1 MTTSHLNA
9 SPFADVDPASV
20 RNGAATQSSSRALPA
35 SLAHLPAYLQAALS
49 LIRNAG
55 RGLFG
60 HRDTQ
65 SIFNDDLAILE
76 RLYQI
81 GASHFDVSQI
91 LRERT
96 VRIDGN
102 H

>member
-1 MTTSHLNA
+1 MATFEVCRLRA
-9 SPFADVDPASV
+9 
-20 RNGAATQSSSRALPA
+20 RNLAAHFTARAARGACARRAA
-35 SLAHLPAYLQAALS
+35 VGH
-49 LIRNAG
+49 RCVC
-55 RGLFG
+55 RGQFG

-76 RLYQI
+76 RRYQI